1 MIEKLIAKQRGTR
14 LKKELKSRGIKQ
26 REAAEILGISLSG
39 LSYLISG
46 RSMISRVLS
55 YAIEFKIGISSEY
68 ILNGTKQHVIE
79 KNQHNEIMR
88 QLAELKE
95 MAWSKETQ
103 EQLLETMTEMSE
115 VMAKQTL
122 VYEQQAKIFERME
135 KYLADE
141 YEEPEPEPMVS

>member
-26 REAAEILGISLSG
+26 REAAEILGMSLSG
-39 LSYLISG
+39 FSYLITG
-46 RSMISRVLS
+46 RSMISCVLA
-55 YAIEFKIGISSEY
+55 YAIEFKIGICSEY
-68 ILNGTKQHVIE
+68 ILNGTEHHVIE

-115 VMAKQTL
+115 LMAKQT
-122 VYEQQAKIFERME
+122 VIAKRHAEIFERLE
-135 KYLADE
+135 KSLDDE
-141 YEEPEPEPMVS
+141 YGEPEPEPLVS

>member
-39 LSYLISG
+39 LSYLIRG
-46 RSMISRVLS
+46 RSMISRVLA
-55 YAIEFKIGISSEY
+55 YAIEFKIGICSEY
-68 ILNGTKQHVIE
+68 ILNGTEHHVIE

-122 VYEQQAKIFERME
+122 VYEQQAKIFERIE
-135 KYLADE
+135 KYLENE
-141 YEEPEPEPMVS
+141 YEIPEPEPMVS